1 MLPHDASVLGLTA
14 CGGVGAAQM
23 LVMYLE
29 SITQAEDVD
38 FMRMLKGLG
47 MLWAGWYAPT
57 LVWVDV
63 NGRTS

>member
-1 MLPHDASVLGLTA
+1 
-14 CGGVGAAQM
+14 M